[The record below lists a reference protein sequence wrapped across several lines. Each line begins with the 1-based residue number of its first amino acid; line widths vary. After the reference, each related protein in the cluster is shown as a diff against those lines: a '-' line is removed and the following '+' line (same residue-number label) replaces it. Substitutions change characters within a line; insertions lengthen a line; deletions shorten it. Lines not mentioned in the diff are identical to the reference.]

1 MSLFLRL
8 SGISLRRYCQ
18 KSVAMKRYSDKKGEM
33 DKYGKVYRKGE
44 FKPSADYGRDHHF
57 YIQQQFNYESFHLF
71 VCHLKE
77 LNGWIKNHIKTIPK
91 I

>member
-44 FKPSADYGRDHHF
+44 FKPSADYG
-57 YIQQQFNYESFHLF
+57 
-71 VCHLKE
+71 
-77 LNGWIKNHIKTIPK
+77 
-91 I
+91 